1 MPMNEPDDYATE
13 RYGRAEEPSL
23 GDLADTLVRRI
34 VTAIVIAGALIA
46 LAIYFQPSPPRYQV
60 AVGDGR
66 VVRIDS
72 RSGTIITCDVERC
85 VRVLRRG
92 QELEDNPNRGA
103 LPTTAPPAAP
113 AAQALPA
120 AKAAPT
126 RQPAPAP
133 APNGAPAT
141 R

>member
-1 MPMNEPDDYATE
+1 MAVREPDEFATE
-13 RYGRAEEPSL
+13 RYDRTEEPSL
-23 GDLADTLVRRI
+23 ADLADTLVRRI

-66 VVRIDS
+66 VVRIDAKT
-72 RSGTIITCDVERC
+72 GTIITCDVERC

-92 QELEDNPNRGA
+92 QELDDNPNRGA
-103 LPTTAPPAAP
+103 LPKPAAQVAPAPQAAPASPPAAR
-113 AAQALPA
+113 
-120 AKAAPT
+120 AAPG
-126 RQPAPAP
+126 PAPAP
-133 APNGAPAT
+133 APAT